1 MSQLDVHK
9 EHLQQHCRVCLQKLG
24 RVHYACSSTTCK
36 PLLLSCMGIDTTQDR
51 GCVHPQNTCNNCY
64 AKMKKSEAGALSST
78 LIPFPFREHGTACN
92 LCTHFYKLAKGGRP
106 RKPKKIPP
114 STVRH
119 LAQCAGP
126 KLACSEFSLS
136 RDRFLPPSP
145 GSPVATTDLECQ
157 FCHCIVDQPLE
168 LPCKATMCMNCLLW
182 VAHRGYSCPKCG
194 VDHEP
199 TSASATSSVF
209 TKVLLTRVLQCI
221 CGKQVQLQHLRQ
233 HIVTGCR
240 ELVAESP
247 EALTVQDILQ
257 QPLNAPTTSLEKRT
271 AGHLVRKMLL
281 EADTGTISLP
291 TGGHVSIIMYKL
303 Q

>member
-24 RVHYACSSTTCK
+24 RVHYACTSSTTCK

-51 GCVHPQNTCNNCY
+51 GCVHPPNTSNNCY
-64 AKMKKSEAGALSST
+64 AKIKKSEAGALSST

-106 RKPKKIPP
+106 WKPKKIPP

-182 VAHRGYSCPKCG
+182 VAHRGYSWLSHQRRGEQLLSLGHYKPYNKTTPASPQWGEETFRRPK
-194 VDHEP
+194 
-199 TSASATSSVF
+199 
-209 TKVLLTRVLQCI
+209 
-221 CGKQVQLQHLRQ
+221 
-233 HIVTGCR
+233 
-240 ELVAESP
+240 
-247 EALTVQDILQ
+247 
-257 QPLNAPTTSLEKRT
+257 NTTT
-271 AGHLVRKMLL
+271 
-281 EADTGTISLP
+281 
-291 TGGHVSIIMYKL
+291 
-303 Q
+303 